1 MAMANRVQDCE
12 TPDNSP
18 SKHLSWTPF
27 AVAMGRT
34 FTSLLLLD
42 NFLSHIL
49 SFLPVNLAPG
59 DYKSVNH
66 LEKHSR
72 HPCDRVFCSFV
83 GHLDFLKPTVWSF
96 GMLYCMLW
104 QKTQI
109 KQQEHVKGLF
119 ILQSKITECM
129 LIKLG
134 HHIHLRNSWDLYGL
148 LFEKSF
154 SLRGSFVWLIKLNV
168 C

>member
-72 HPCDRVFCSFV
+72 HPCDQVFCSFV
-83 GHLDFLKPTVWSF
+83 GHLDVLKAYSIVLLLVVLYVVLYVAAENTDQAARTCERFVYSTVKNNR
-96 GMLYCMLW
+96 M
-104 QKTQI
+104 
-109 KQQEHVKGLF
+109 
-119 ILQSKITECM
+119 
-129 LIKLG
+129 
-134 HHIHLRNSWDLYGL
+134 YGYQTWPPHS
-148 LFEKSF
+148 FEK
-154 SLRGSFVWLIKLNV
+154 LMRLVWALIWEVFLVTRFICLVN
-168 C
+168 

>member
-72 HPCDRVFCSFV
+72 HPCDWVFCSFV
-83 GHLDFLKPTVWSF
+83 GHLDFFKAYSMILWHVLYVVLYVAAENTDQAARTCERFVYSTVKNNRMYDYQTFMWETHEA
-96 GMLYCMLW
+96 CMDSYLRSLSRY
-104 QKTQI
+104 KV
-109 KQQEHVKGLF
+109 HL
-119 ILQSKITECM
+119 
-129 LIKLG
+129 LG
-134 HHIHLRNSWDLYGL
+134 
-148 LFEKSF
+148 
-154 SLRGSFVWLIKLNV
+154 
-168 C
+168 